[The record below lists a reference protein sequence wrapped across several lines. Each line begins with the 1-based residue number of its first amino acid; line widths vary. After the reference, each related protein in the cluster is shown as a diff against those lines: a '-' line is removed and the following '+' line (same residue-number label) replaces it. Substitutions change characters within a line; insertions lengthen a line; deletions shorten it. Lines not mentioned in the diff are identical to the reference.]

1 MADLNV
7 WAITGRLTK
16 DAEYRMLASGK
27 ALLSCNV
34 AVNTG
39 WGEYKKT
46 TFVKVNQ
53 WGERGANLCSYL
65 KKGKQIAV
73 SGSLSLNTWQGRDG
87 KEHTELVLETGN
99 IQLLGGDSPQQGTA
113 REEPKPQPSPSPV
126 KQQEEYVDEVPF

>member
-16 DAEYRMLASGK
+16 DAEYRLLASGK

-46 TFVKVNQ
+46 TFAKVNQ
-53 WGERGANLCSYL
+53 WGERGANLCNYL
-65 KKGKQIAV
+65 KKGKLVAISGTLTV
-73 SGSLSLNTWQGRDG
+73 STWTDRNG
-87 KEHTELVLETGN
+87 KEHTELVVDTSN
-99 IQLLGGDSPQQGTA
+99 IQLLGGDEQQ
-113 REEPKPQPSPSPV
+113 RETVSEPAPKPAPAI
-126 KQQEEYVDEVPF
+126 KQEEYADEVPF

>member
-16 DAEYRMLASGK
+16 DAEYRLLASGK

-46 TFVKVNQ
+46 TFAKVNQ
-53 WGERGANLCSYL
+53 WGERGANLCNYL
-65 KKGKQIAV
+65 KKGKLVAISGTLTV
-73 SGSLSLNTWQGRDG
+73 STWTDRNG
-87 KEHTELVLETGN
+87 KEHTELVVDTSN
-99 IQLLGGDSPQQGTA
+99 IQLLGGDEQQRETVSPLP
-113 REEPKPQPSPSPV
+113 PKPAPAI
-126 KQQEEYVDEVPF
+126 KQEEYADEVPF